1 MANAQQNQYTK
12 DDLFALIKEEL
23 QVDTVPPTI
32 IKQINRFILDYDM
45 TFKEIG
51 RCIYW
56 YVVVSKG
63 SLSPVY
69 GIFFVPNV
77 REKAENYFKQLELD
91 QQKQLAEAQKIVE
104 YQDNNIIFN
113 IKSLKHQKRQP
124 RQFNIED
131 ILVEGDE
138 S

>member
-56 YVVVSKG
+56 YVAVSQG
-63 SLSPVY
+63 SLSPIY

>member
-56 YVVVSKG
+56 YVAVSKG